1 MKLLHKSILVILTVT
16 LLVLLICYDIHK
28 TRTNQIENFQS
39 DFQTTIITSFDPV
52 EGDSSTTVTLRGK
65 GLDYIEEV
73 TFNDVECV
81 ILENRNDSKI
91 SIIPPAISELNITIE
106 EVRKSIDEKGTGI
119 PVQVKLMKKGGGK
132 TPETAVL
139 LPDVVFY
146 YIDKGANWK
155 NQCPEQ
161 ESEDEEPVI
170 TEAPAE
176 DPEIDAI
183 EGEGEGASFKEGT
196 DLYFL
201 HVTIPEMEGR
211 LKKLYEDMK
220 HKLDEQ
226 KRMSPELNDVNTLK
240 LIQSM
245 DSLNQYKQK
254 MNIIRYNIH
263 KTISDKYD

>member
-1 MKLLHKSILVILTVT
+1 MKLLHKSILVILIVT

-28 TRTNQIENFQS
+28 TRAIQIENFQN
-39 DFQTTIITSFDPV
+39 DFQTTIITGFDPN
-52 EGDSSTTVTLRGK
+52 EGDSSSTVTIRGK
-65 GLDYIEEV
+65 GLDFIEEV

-81 ILENRNDSKI
+81 ILENRNDGKL
-91 SIIPPAISELNITIE
+91 SIIPPALSELNITIE
-106 EVRKSIDEKGTGI
+106 EVRKSIDENGTGV

-132 TPETAVL
+132 TPETAIL

-155 NQCPEQ
+155 NQCPEPK
-161 ESEDEEPVI
+161 EEEEEPVI
-170 TEAPAE
+170 TESPATE
-176 DPEIDAI
+176 PMIDASV
-183 EGEGEGASFKEGT
+183 GEASFKEGT

-201 HVTIPEMEGR
+201 HVTIPEMENR

-226 KRMSPELNDVNTLK
+226 KRMSPELNDVNKLK

-254 MNIIRYNIH
+254 MNILRYNIH
-263 KTISDKYD
+263 NTISEKYN

>member
-1 MKLLHKSILVILTVT
+1 MKLLHKSILVILVVS

-28 TRTNQIENFQS
+28 TRKVQIENFQN
-39 DFQTTIITSFDPV
+39 DFQTTIITGFDPK
-52 EGDSSTTVTLRGK
+52 EGDSSTTVTLTGK
-65 GLDYIEEV
+65 GLDFVEEV

-81 ILENRNDSKI
+81 ILENRNDGRL

-106 EVRKSIDEKGTGI
+106 EVRKSIDETGSGI

-139 LPDVVFY
+139 LPDVRFF

-155 NQCPEQ
+155 NQCPEP
-161 ESEDEEPVI
+161 EEDEPEPVI
-170 TEAPAE
+170 TEAPADE
-176 DPEIDAI
+176 PVINEV
-183 EGEGEGASFKEGT
+183 EGEAEFKEGS

-201 HVTIPEMEGR
+201 HVTLPKMEER
-211 LKKLYEDMK
+211 LNNLYDEMK

-226 KRMSPELNDVNTLK
+226 KRMSPELNDINKLK

-245 DSLNQYKQK
+245 DSLNQYNEK
-254 MNIIRYNIH
+254 MNMLRYNIH
-263 KTISDKYD
+263 KTIKDKYN